1 MACSQK
7 LRILCARELQT
18 SIADSVYRLLCDVI
32 AEMGLSP
39 FFSITQTSIRSYA
52 GAEFI
57 FKGLRHNIM
66 EVKSLEGIDIA
77 WIEEAQRVSS
87 ESWDVLIPTIRKAGS
102 EIWVTFN
109 PDAANDPTYARFV
122 TNTPPNTLL
131 RKVNFDENPYL
142 PDTLRAE
149 MEYCKS
155 IDYEAYEHIWLG
167 EPKTL
172 SAACILRGK
181 YRIEAFQ
188 TPDNVRFFYGADW
201 GFSQDPTA
209 RVRAYIQGSTLYV
222 DHEAY
227 GVGVELD
234 ELPELFLKVPG
245 SDRWPIKA
253 DCSRPET
260 IAFMRRRGFNV
271 SPARKWSGS
280 VEDGIA
286 YLRGFEQIII
296 HERCKHTAEEA
307 KLYSYKTDRITGEV
321 LPVILDKHNHAIDA
335 LRYSLDGHIKPQY
348 TGPTMLKVG
357 AL

>member
-1 MACSQK
+1 
-7 LRILCARELQT
+7 
-18 SIADSVYRLLCDVI
+18 
-32 AEMGLSP
+32 
-39 FFSITQTSIRSYA
+39 
-52 GAEFI
+52 
-57 FKGLRHNIM
+57 
-66 EVKSLEGIDIA
+66 
-77 WIEEAQRVSS
+77 
-87 ESWDVLIPTIRKAGS
+87 
-102 EIWVTFN
+102 
-109 PDAANDPTYARFV
+109 
-122 TNTPPNTLL
+122 
-131 RKVNFDENPYL
+131 
-142 PDTLRAE
+142 

-181 YRIEAFQ
+181 YRIESFQ
-188 TPDNVRFFYGADW
+188 TPDNVRFFFGADW

-209 RVRAYIQGSTLYV
+209 LVRAYILGNTLYV
-222 DHEAY
+222 DQEAY

-234 ELPELFLKVPG
+234 ELPQLFEKVPG
-245 SDRWPIKA
+245 ANTWPIKA

-271 SPARKWSGS
+271 APARKWAGS

-321 LPVILDKHNHAIDA
+321 LPVILDKWNHAIDA

-348 TGPTMLKVG
+348 DGPKMLKVG